1 MKAILRVRGGS
12 TVCILGS
19 LASDNAIT
27 RDRLYVR
34 RLIRHKSFLMNKI
47 MQYSVL
53 IRSMLTT
60 ARLEAFRVSADTED
74 ASIYWSAMDAREE
87 KRWFRT
93 IVLLTVTVT
102 LLLALLIPHPQT
114 HHGTVLATILLLPL
128 FLFGI
133 IERQTASWLPGSLE
147 EPSAR
152 PLTCRPSLFQRP
164 PPPLFA

>member
-1 MKAILRVRGGS
+1 M
-12 TVCILGS
+12 
-19 LASDNAIT
+19 
-27 RDRLYVR
+27 
-34 RLIRHKSFLMNKI
+34 H
-47 MQYSVL
+47 
-53 IRSMLTT
+53 
-60 ARLEAFRVSADTED
+60 ARQ
-74 ASIYWSAMDAREE
+74 E

-102 LLLALLIPHPQT
+102 LLLALLIPQPQN
-114 HHGTVLATILLLPL
+114 HHGTEATILLLPL

-133 IERQTASWLPGSLE
+133 IEIQTASWLPGSLE